1 MDAFWT
7 KCDNIVASFR
17 HLHDF
22 EFNVHNDVHGT
33 IEQRIYSLRHTMI
46 HVRAARTARA
56 TIITQFIFRGI
67 PSMIV
72 LGHTTYAIGS
82 VTSQNEIRFSPE
94 NFESSLKDAF
104 VILLFTESALQIRF
118 SRRCLALDGHNE
130 MGVPWRHSLFF
141 YRRCEGLRTK
151 LRLEVDILI
160 GEQETDFLVLNYCES
175 YILYPTSNTSAFQPI
190 VFKKTTDF
198 IRFVEEE
205 LSRQSWMRTKSGIE
219 TVNWGALLR
228 I

>member
-1 MDAFWT
+1 MNAFWT
-7 KCDNIVASFR
+7 KCDNIVASLG

-22 EFNVHNDVHGT
+22 EFKTHSDVHGV
-33 IEQRIYSLRHTMI
+33 IELRAYSLQYTMI
-46 HVRAARTARA
+46 HVRATLTARA
-56 TIITQFIFRGI
+56 TIITEFIICDI

-72 LGHTTYAIGS
+72 LRHTMYAIGS

-94 NFESSLKDAF
+94 NFESLLKDAF

-118 SRRCLALDGHNE
+118 SRRCLALDGHSE
-130 MGVPWRHSLFF
+130 MGVPWRHSLLF
-141 YRRCEGLRTK
+141 YRRCTGLRTK

-175 YILYPTSNTSAFQPI
+175 YVLYPTSNTSAFQPI

-219 TVNWGALLR
+219 TVNWDALLR